1 MLKLFTTSASV
12 KDEKSLPNLHLYF
25 QGTQTGGINVGCSIK
40 LAISLRALNVST
52 VAGFFVLKDA
62 ELTGKKSVKR
72 SLWVCVCRGA
82 VL

>member
-12 KDEKSLPNLHLYF
+12 KDEKSLPNVHLYF

-52 VAGFFVLKDA
+52 VAGFFCA
-62 ELTGKKSVKR
+62 ESCRTDRQKFCIKKS
-72 SLWVCVCRGA
+72 LGVCV
-82 VL
+82 